1 MASIT
6 ELQFERPALLE
17 ADEHIVTTKT
27 GRTIVARP
35 VGRTDAPLLVD
46 LFSRLSERTRWLRF
60 SKPHGSPELAWREA
74 KKLVGGD
81 GRRDT
86 TLVGVV
92 CEAGQERVV
101 ALVQMVRVEETVAE
115 VAAVVRDD
123 YQNDGVG
130 KALCRLAA
138 QIAAARGIRTLQ
150 ILTQA
155 ENRMVQWLVRSMG
168 AAYTAE
174 MRHGELSM
182 TVQLPASIERVMGDH
197 RLQYAGGAGGA

>member
-6 ELQFERPALLE
+6 ELQLERPALLE
-17 ADEHIVTTKT
+17 AGERVVTTKT
-27 GRTIVARP
+27 GRTVVARSIDSA
-35 VGRTDAPLLVD
+35 DAPLLAD

-60 SKPHGSPELAWREA
+60 SKPHGSEALAWREA
-74 KKLVGGD
+74 TRLVGWGAQA
-81 GRRDT
+81 DT
-86 TLVGVV
+86 MLVGVV
-92 CEAGQERVV
+92 NEGGEERAV
-101 ALVQMVRVEETVAE
+101 ALVQMVLVEETVAE

-130 KALCRLAA
+130 KALCWLAA

-168 AAYTAE
+168 AAYTAQ
-174 MRHGELSM
+174 MQHGEL
-182 TVQLPASIERVMGDH
+182 TLIVQLPG
-197 RLQYAGGAGGA
+197 